1 MLRLLVVGQIVAHDA
16 AHVEVVAQLERQH
29 RVVYLARA
37 YTFDIFLGSHLVGI
51 LVVVGYAS
59 AEHDCLK
66 VEFLA
71 EFLAIFVHTSSQ
83 TQSAV
88 VGMYEHFDAIEY
100 VALGVVGVEGFV
112 ASHLR
117 VGVVALHHII
127 INNNR
132 QRASHYLVVDDYH
145 HLSLG
150 EYCDEFLDLSF
161 CPEHVF
167 VAIDALE

>member
-1 MLRLLVVGQIVAHDA
+1 M
-16 AHVEVVAQLERQH
+16 
-29 RVVYLARA
+29 
-37 YTFDIFLGSHLVGI
+37 S
-51 LVVVGYAS
+51 
-59 AEHDCLK
+59 
-66 VEFLA
+66 
-71 EFLAIFVHTSSQ
+71 
-83 TQSAV
+83 
-88 VGMYEHFDAIEY
+88 
-100 VALGVVGVEGFV
+100 VEGLV

-150 EYCDEFLDLSF
+150 EDSDEFLDLSF